1 MSKETFTM
9 AWRRLW
15 TLAYRDLLRN
25 QRRSILT
32 LLAVALGYAML
43 MILNGWVAGILEDAL
58 QNSIRLQ
65 TGHVQVRNE
74 AYEMEKLSLLWSD
87 LLEDPG
93 ALAARAEGMP
103 QVKAAA
109 PVLWASGIL
118 STIDDTAGLQVYGI
132 ETASPLHAS
141 IREAMVAGDY
151 LTAEDRD
158 GILIGQRLAD
168 DLGVGVGQ
176 KVNLAVV
183 DADGRL
189 DEGVFAIRGL
199 FSTGIFTYDDGA
211 AFLPLSKAQAFTGAG
226 DRASAVV
233 LLLNRQD
240 DADTV
245 AAALQAPG
253 AEVLTWR
260 DLNALLLTAVEMGM
274 SFYYILDLIVMLI
287 VAVIIANTLLM
298 SVFERFREM
307 GILAALGMTRGQIRW
322 MFLLE
327 AVILGLAGLAVGFLL
342 GSAGVLYLSVAGV
355 PSGDMG
361 AAAGGVALGSVMYA
375 RFVPGTFLGLGLGM
389 LIVILLA
396 SLYPAWFASRLEPVE
411 ALHSY

>member
-1 MSKETFTM
+1 M
-9 AWRRLW
+9 AWRSLW
-15 TLAYRDLLRN
+15 TIAYRDLLRN
-25 QRRSILT
+25 RRRTILT
-32 LLAVALGYAML
+32 LLAVALGYALL
-43 MILNGWVAGILEDAL
+43 MILNGWVAGILEDSL

-65 TGHVQVRNE
+65 TGHVQIRNE
-74 AYEMEKLSLLWSD
+74 SYEMEKLSLLWSD

-93 ALAARAEGMP
+93 ALAARAEGMAE
-103 QVKAAA
+103 VKAAA
-109 PVLWASGIL
+109 PVLWASGVL
-118 STIDDTAGLQVYGI
+118 STLDDTAGLQLYGI

-141 IREAMVAGDY
+141 VKEAMVFGEY

-168 DLGVGVGQ
+168 DLGIGVGQ
-176 KVNLAVV
+176 NVSVAVV

-199 FSTGIFTYDDGA
+199 FSTGIFAYDDGA

-233 LLLNRQD
+233 LLLERQG
-240 DADTV
+240 DAEAV
-245 AAALQAPG
+245 AAVLQAPG
-253 AEVLTWR
+253 METLTWR
-260 DLNALLLTAVEMGM
+260 DMNSLLLQAVEMGM
-274 SFYYILDLIVMLI
+274 NFYYLLDLIVMLI

-307 GILAALGMTRGQIRW
+307 GILAALGMTGRQIRR

-327 AVILGLAGLAVGFLL
+327 ALILGLLGLAGGFLL
-342 GSAGVLYLSVAGV
+342 GTAGVIYLSNVGIPA
-355 PSGDMG
+355 GDMG
-361 AAAGGVALGSVMYA
+361 AAAGSIAMGSVMYA
-375 RFVPGTFLGLGLGM
+375 RFVPGTFLGLGIGM
-389 LIVILLA
+389 LAIILLA

-411 ALHSY
+411 ALHSH

>member
-1 MSKETFTM
+1 M
-9 AWRRLW
+9 AWRSLW
-15 TLAYRDLLRN
+15 TIAYRDLLRN
-25 QRRSILT
+25 RRRTILT
-32 LLAVALGYAML
+32 LLAVALGYALL
-43 MILNGWVAGILEDAL
+43 MILNGWVAGILEDSL

-65 TGHVQVRNE
+65 TGHVQIRNE
-74 AYEMEKLSLLWSD
+74 SYEMEKLSLLWSD

-93 ALAARAEGMP
+93 ALAARAEGMAE
-103 QVKAAA
+103 VKAAA
-109 PVLWASGIL
+109 PVLWASGVL
-118 STIDDTAGLQVYGI
+118 STLDDTAGFQLYGI

-141 IREAMVAGDY
+141 IKEAMVFGEY

-168 DLGVGVGQ
+168 DLGIGVGQ
-176 KVNLAVV
+176 NVSVAVV

-199 FSTGIFTYDDGA
+199 FSTGIFAYDDGA

-233 LLLNRQD
+233 LLLERQG
-240 DADTV
+240 DAEAV
-245 AAALQAPG
+245 AAVLQAPG
-253 AEVLTWR
+253 METLTWR
-260 DLNALLLTAVEMGM
+260 DMNSLLLQAVEMGM
-274 SFYYILDLIVMLI
+274 NFYYLLDLIVMLI

-307 GILAALGMTRGQIRW
+307 GILAALGMTGRQIRR

-327 AVILGLAGLAVGFLL
+327 ALILGLLGLAGGFLL
-342 GSAGVLYLSVAGV
+342 GTAGVIYLSNVGIPA
-355 PSGDMG
+355 GDMG
-361 AAAGGVALGSVMYA
+361 AAAGSIAMGSVMYA
-375 RFVPGTFLGLGLGM
+375 RFVPGTFLGLGIGM
-389 LIVILLA
+389 LAIILLA

-411 ALHSY
+411 ALHSH